1 MTTDTVVDF
10 DGAQDN
16 LAASLPGYER
26 REKQANLAHKIES
39 QIRGEGRSR
48 HALLQASTGTGK
60 SLAYL
65 IPAILSGKKV
75 VVSTATKALQDQI
88 ANKDLP
94 FLAEHLGVSFTHSI
108 LKGRSN
114 YLCQAELARLGED
127 DPALAAKITRK
138 LDELSTDGHGQSFP
152 AGLYAE
158 ETDLD
163 VTPVEFRKVTIGSGD
178 CPGKAQCPFGETC
191 FSEFAK
197 ADAKA
202 AQVVVVNHALLC
214 TDLWLDEITGGKA
227 SMLGDYEVLIVDE
240 AHELTDYA
248 TNVWGVTL
256 REHTLKSLGEEAT
269 TFFGKIGSKDAKEF
283 ARQNDAYA
291 ILISDLWAK
300 LEVGRLR
307 FTDIIELGDDL
318 VRINSALVD
327 MKNLVQAQGQRIDNG
342 ERDAKAVASLKGSYN
357 RLIRRFG
364 NATESIAALVTA
376 DEENVKFV
384 EEETKKFRG
393 KSQTTKVIQA
403 LPVEMGQILDR
414 ALWADNRTCRN
425 CNGTGTEE
433 NLKVC
438 FRCGGSGHKVNI
450 SSLLLS
456 ATLTTDGGSFDYCAK
471 QLGLATYETFD
482 VGTPFDFQ
490 NQAQLYIP
498 SHLPEPTPANR
509 ETWASMSIA
518 EIGDLINASDGRA
531 LVLFTSTKQMKAAYD
546 HLSPRLPYTC
556 LVQGNG
562 TNKELARI
570 FTEDEHSVLFATKSF
585 MTGVDFQGSTCSLVI
600 IDKLPFAVPTDPIVE
615 ARCELIEKRGG
626 NTFAD
631 FQVPMMTLI
640 LQQAFGRLIRHGN
653 DAGVVAILDRRLTTK
668 GYGKKIV
675 ASLPDAPLATTIE
688 EVQGFFEKVSA

>member
-10 DGAQDN
+10 DSAQDN

-26 REKQANLAHKIES
+26 REKQASLAHKIES
-39 QIRGEGRSR
+39 QIRGEGASR

-114 YLCQAELARLGED
+114 YLCKAELARLAED
-127 DPALAAKITRK
+127 DPKLAAKITAK
-138 LDELSTDGHGQSFP
+138 LADIETEAGGIFP
-152 AGLYAE
+152 AGFYAE

-163 VTPVEFRKVTIGSGD
+163 VTPVEFRKVTCSSGD
-178 CPGKAQCPFGETC
+178 CPGKNQCPFGKEC

-202 AQVVVVNHALLC
+202 ASVVVVNHALLC
-214 TDLWLDEITGGKA
+214 TDLWLAGITGGKA

-248 TNVWGVTL
+248 TNVWGTTL
-256 REHTLKSLGEEAT
+256 REHTLISLSEEAT
-269 TFFGKIGSKDAKEF
+269 NFFGKIGSKDAREF
-283 ARQNDAYA
+283 ARQSDNYTV
-291 ILISDLWAK
+291 LVRDLWTK

-318 VRINSALVD
+318 VQINSALVD
-327 MKNLVQAQGQRIDNG
+327 MKNLVQAQGQRIDTG
-342 ERDAKAVASLKGSYN
+342 ERDAKSVASLKGSYN
-357 RLIRRFG
+357 RLVRRFG
-364 NATESIAALVTA
+364 NACESIAALVTA
-376 DEENVKFV
+376 DDENVKFV
-384 EEETKKFRG
+384 EEETKKYRG
-393 KSQTTKVIQA
+393 KTVTTKVIQA
-403 LPVEMGQILDR
+403 LPVEMGEILNR
-414 ALWADNRTCRN
+414 VLWADNRVCEN

-438 FRCGGSGHKVNI
+438 FRCNGSGHKVNI
-450 SSLLLS
+450 TSLLLS
-456 ATLTTDGGSFDYCAK
+456 ATLTTDGGSFAYVAG
-471 QLGLATYETFD
+471 QLGLPTFETFD

-490 NQAQLYIP
+490 KQAQLYIP

-509 ETWASMSIA
+509 EVWGSMSIA

-531 LVLFTSTKQMKAAYD
+531 LILFTSTKQMKAAYD

-585 MTGVDFQGSTCSLVI
+585 MTGVDFQGSTCSLVV

-626 NTFAD
+626 NTFAE
-631 FQVPMMTLI
+631 FTVPMMTLI
-640 LQQAFGRLIRHGN
+640 LQQAFGRLIRHGD

-675 ASLPDAPLATTIE
+675 ASLPDAPLVQTIE
-688 EVQGFFEKVSA
+688 EVQSFYAKAAA

>member
-1 MTTDTVVDF
+1 MTTNVVADF
-10 DGAQDN
+10 DSAQDN

-26 REKQANLAHKIES
+26 REKQASLAHKVES
-39 QIRGEGRSR
+39 QIRGDGASR

-94 FLAEHLGVSFTHSI
+94 FLAEHLGVDFTHSI

-114 YLCQAELARLGED
+114 YLCQAELARLGDD
-127 DPALAAKITRK
+127 DPALAAKVTAK
-138 LDELSTDGHGQSFP
+138 LAEISDNGVFAPGF
-152 AGLYAE
+152 YAE

-163 VTPVEFRKVTIGSGD
+163 VTPVEFRKLTIGSGD
-178 CPGKAQCPFGETC
+178 CPGKSQCPFGETC

-202 AQVVVVNHALLC
+202 ARVVVVNHALLC
-214 TDLWLDEITGGKA
+214 TDLWVDEITGGKA

-240 AHELTDYA
+240 AHELTEYA
-248 TNVWGVTL
+248 TTVWGVTL
-256 REHTLKSLGEEAT
+256 REHTLISLAEEAT
-269 TFFGKIGSKDAKEF
+269 NFFGKIGSKDAREF
-283 ARQNDAYA
+283 ARQSDAYTA
-291 ILISDLWAK
+291 LIRDLWTR

-307 FTDIIELGDDL
+307 YTDIIELGDDL

-342 ERDAKAVASLKGSYN
+342 ERDAKSVKSIKASYN
-357 RLIRRFG
+357 RLIRRFN

-376 DEENVKFV
+376 DDENVKFV

-403 LPVEMGQILDR
+403 LPVEMGEILNR
-414 ALWADNRTCRN
+414 ALWQDNRTCRN

-438 FRCGGSGHKVNI
+438 FRCKGSGHKVNI

-456 ATLTTDGGSFDYCAK
+456 ATLTTDGGKFDYVAG
-471 QLGLATYETFD
+471 QLGLSTYETFD

-490 NQAQLYIP
+490 KQAQLYIP

-509 ETWASMSIA
+509 EVWGSMSIA
-518 EIGDLINASDGRA
+518 EIGDLINASGGRA

-546 HLSPRLPYTC
+546 HLAPRLPYTC

-570 FTEDEHSVLFATKSF
+570 FKEDEHSVLFATKSF
-585 MTGVDFQGSTCSLVI
+585 MTGVDFQGSTCSLVV

-631 FQVPMMTLI
+631 FTVPMMTLI
-640 LQQAFGRLIRHGN
+640 LQQAFGRLIRHGD
-653 DAGVVAILDRRLTTK
+653 DAGVVAILDRRLTSK

-688 EVQGFFEKVSA
+688 EVQAFFGRVS

>member
-1 MTTDTVVDF
+1 MTTAERITTF
-10 DGAQDN
+10 DAAQGN
-16 LAASLPGYER
+16 LAATLPGYEP
-26 REKQANLAHKIES
+26 REKQSALAHKIES
-39 QIRGEGRSR
+39 QIRGEGTSR

-94 FLAEHLGVSFTHSI
+94 FLAEHLGVDFTHSI

-114 YLCQAELARLGED
+114 YLCQAELARLGDD
-127 DPALAAKITRK
+127 DPALAAKVTAK
-138 LDELSTDGHGQSFP
+138 LESLSSNGAFP
-152 AGLYAE
+152 ERFYAE

-163 VTPVEFRKVTIGSGD
+163 VTPVEFRKLTVGSGD
-178 CPGKAQCPFGETC
+178 CPGKSQCPFGETC
-191 FSEFAK
+191 FSENAK
-197 ADAKA
+197 ADAKE
-202 AQVVVVNHALLC
+202 AQVVVVNHALLA

-227 SMLGDYEVLIVDE
+227 SMLGDYDVLIVDE
-240 AHELTDYA
+240 AHELVDYA

-256 REHTLKSLGEEAT
+256 REHTLISLGEEAT
-269 TFFGKIGSKDAKEF
+269 NFFGKIGSKDAQEF
-283 ARQNDAYA
+283 QRQSDSYA
-291 ILISDLWAK
+291 LLIHDLWSK
-300 LEVGRLR
+300 LEAGRLR
-307 FTDIIELGDDL
+307 FTDIIALGDEL
-318 VRINSALVD
+318 VRINAALVD

-342 ERDAKAVASLKGSYN
+342 ERDVKSVQSLKASYN
-357 RLIRRFG
+357 RLLRRFS
-364 NATESIAALVTA
+364 NACDSIAALVTA
-376 DEENVKFV
+376 DDENVKFV

-393 KSQTTKVIQA
+393 KTTTTKVIQA
-403 LPVEMGQILDR
+403 LPVQMGEILDR
-414 ALWADNRTCRN
+414 ALWQDDRTCRN

-433 NLKVC
+433 NLKTC
-438 FRCGGSGHKVNI
+438 FRCGGSGHKVNLT
-450 SSLLLS
+450 SLLLS
-456 ATLTTDGGSFDYCAK
+456 ATLTTDGGRFDYVAK
-471 QLGLATYETFD
+471 QLGLGTFETFD

-490 NQAQLYIP
+490 NQARLYIP
-498 SHLPEPTPANR
+498 AHLPEPSPANR

-585 MTGVDFQGSTCSLVI
+585 MTGVDFQGSTCSLVV

-615 ARCELIEKRGG
+615 ARCELIEKQGG
-626 NTFAD
+626 NTFAE

-653 DAGVVAILDRRLTTK
+653 DAGVVAILDRRLTSK
-668 GYGKKIV
+668 GYGRKIV
-675 ASLPDAPLATTIE
+675 ASLPDAPLVTNIE
-688 EVQGFFEKVSA
+688 EVQSFFEKVGAA